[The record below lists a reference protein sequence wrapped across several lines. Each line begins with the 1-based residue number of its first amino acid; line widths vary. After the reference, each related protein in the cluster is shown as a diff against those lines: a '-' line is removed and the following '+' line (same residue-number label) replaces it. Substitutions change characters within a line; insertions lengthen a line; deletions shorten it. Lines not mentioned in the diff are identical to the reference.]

1 MIGDVNALY
10 VGVQKRFF
18 YWHKMPGLSELMNT
32 NSKEIPIKSGD
43 TRNITVIKS
52 EAETNW

>member
-1 MIGDVNALY
+1 
-10 VGVQKRFF
+10 
-18 YWHKMPGLSELMNT
+18 MPGLSELMNT